1 MKRKLALLMAFMM
14 TAAMVP
20 ASHVDAASR
29 NAVSKSITAVNSARV
44 DETSGVVLSFSND
57 TAVASI
63 EGAEAN
69 DEFELHLDGE
79 ARWTYDSSDLR
90 SEYVYKDETLYPNAN
105 YNEATKMF
113 NFANGGGVGTAAN
126 LDVTRLWN
134 GDPAPTTA
142 PKIKI
147 KGLENATVQRVTDTI
162 LRVKVN
168 AGYTPTTTSGGV
180 TTPNPVKIPLLVF
193 FNGQPNGPQVVRV
206 VPKNSSV
213 SAGEYTF
220 ANVESD
226 AIKFRVQKKEKIS
239 RSGNTKV
246 QLIFDEI
253 NPSAFNGKEI
263 QLKLPKGFAWDVS
276 TSGTNEMEKIGLS
289 VSKMSGG
296 KDLYKESDGRI
307 IVVTPTPGTNL
318 QSAYLNIA
326 IVPDRSARYG
336 DVDVI
341 VQNNSDVAPS
351 SLVVAEYVDY
361 GVSVKAEKVLNVIA
375 GKDMEGLYRSKL
387 ILEEPATS
395 SLQGNR
401 YMEFTFVDEKG
412 KEVKASLQD
421 QEILKLTKKA
431 GDSKTKLYIDPKS
444 INDYGDKDGKVSSY
458 TVDTN
463 KADKSKKAA
472 NKFDLYVEEQS
483 EKVRAKYELE
493 VPFVVASNFEGKL
506 FVKVKGA
513 GAEEQLVQIADVKPS
528 VTFEVQ
534 GALPQVK
541 IGLQKQKGQDILI
554 KETEAAALQ
563 DYEPAGSANYAKYE
577 LYPEENFNLKFDDAD
592 VKVKEGDIML
602 NSADP
607 FGNEN
612 QEIYVK
618 VDRRS
623 TKPSTLLV
631 SDVLVTLDRT
641 VPYGAIRLE
650 GHYGVVNG
658 RHALTNRTKTFDY
671 FTTITPVSDDKRIT
685 TVFSIDSKDYAE
697 VVGGV
702 REDKNM
708 DVAPFIQDNRTMLPV
723 RYIANAIGAEV
734 NYDSKTRIA
743 TFQKYQSVVTLNI
756 DKNVM
761 YVNGSPVQ
769 LYTKPANVEGRI
781 FLPLVNVAQAFGLKQ
796 GQNIIWNQDKKTVTI
811 LPQDATPEEVKAA
824 EDGSVLDN
832 AKYITAAPAAPGT
845 EEDKEKADETKKN

>member
-20 ASHVDAASR
+20 ASHVDAASK
-29 NAVSKSITAVNSARV
+29 NAVNKVTTAINSAIV
-44 DETSGVVLSFSND
+44 DETSRVTLSLGEDSAATTVIKGARVND
-57 TAVASI
+57 Y
-63 EGAEAN
+63 
-69 DEFELHLDGE
+69 FELHLDGD
-79 ARWTYDSSDLR
+79 AVWTYSSKDQTAGVDGQR
-90 SEYVYKDETLYPNAN
+90 SYMWNIDNDKTLYPDLNAD
-105 YNEATKMF
+105 ETVKSGK
-113 NFANGGGVGTAAN
+113 NGVAIPG
-126 LDVTRLWN
+126 L
-134 GDPAPTTA
+134 
-142 PKIKI
+142 
-147 KGLENATVQRVTDTI
+147 KGARVKKLSDTI
-162 LRVKVN
+162 LGVYVDGSVGG
-168 AGYTPTTTSGGV
+168 ATTVAATDGGQPFV
-180 TTPNPVKIPLLVF
+180 QEVAIPLMVF
-193 FNGQPNGPQVVRV
+193 FNGTPNGPQVVKV
-206 VPKNSSV
+206 VPKNSEV
-213 SAGEYTF
+213 TPGEYVY

-239 RSGNTKV
+239 RSGNTSV
-246 QLIFDEI
+246 QLILDEVTPNGFSTS
-253 NPSAFNGKEI
+253 NPI
-263 QLKLPKGFAWDVS
+263 QLKLPKGFAWDLNK
-276 TSGTNEMEKIGLS
+276 GTATKASIDIVPN
-289 VSKMSGG
+289 
-296 KDLYKESDGRI
+296 SDSRI
-307 IVVTPTPGTNL
+307 LEVTPSGITNKL
-318 QSAYLNIA
+318 DSIYINIP
-326 IVPDRSARYG
+326 IIPDRDAKFG

-341 VQNNSDVAPS
+341 VQKNSDVTPS
-351 SLVVAEYVDY
+351 SLVIAEYVDY

-375 GKDMEGLYRSKL
+375 GKDIEGLYRSKL
-387 ILEEPATS
+387 TIEEPATS
-395 SLQGNR
+395 SLQGKR

-412 KEVKASLQD
+412 KEVAASLQD
-421 QEILKLTKKA
+421 DEIMKLTKKS
-431 GDSKTKLYIDPKS
+431 GDSQTKLTIDKTS
-444 INDYGDKDGKVSSY
+444 IPSVNKQTGRDATTYTADTKGASSSDN
-458 TVDTN
+458 V
-463 KADKSKKAA
+463 KA
-472 NKFDLYVEEQS
+472 NKFDLYVSEQS
-483 EKVRAKYELE
+483 EKVRVKYELE

-506 FVKVKGA
+506 FLKVKGA

-541 IGLQKQKGQDILI
+541 IGLQKQKGSDILI

-563 DYEPAGSANYAKYE
+563 DYEPAGSKNFAKYE
-577 LYPEENFNLKFDDAD
+577 LMPEENFNLKFDDAD

-602 NSADP
+602 NSNDP
-607 FGNEN
+607 FGAEKD
-612 QEIYVK
+612 EIYVK

-650 GHYGVVNG
+650 GHYGVVRG

-697 VVGGV
+697 VIGGV

-734 NYDSKTRIA
+734 NYDPKTRIA

-781 FLPLVNVAQAFGLKQ
+781 FLPLVNIAQAFGLKQ

>member
-29 NAVSKSITAVNSARV
+29 NAVSKSITAVNSGIV
-44 DETSGVVLSFSND
+44 DETSGVALSFSND

-63 EGAEAN
+63 EGAEAG

-90 SEYVYKDETLYPNAN
+90 NEYVYKDETLYPNAN
-105 YNEATKMF
+105 YDEATKLF
-113 NFANGGGVGTAAN
+113 KFANGGALP
-126 LDVTRLWN
+126 LDVTSVWN
-134 GDPAPTTA
+134 GNATSTGGHHIA
-142 PKIKI
+142 I
-147 KGLENATVQRVTDTI
+147 KGLENAKVQRVTDTI
-162 LRVKVN
+162 LRVKVD
-168 AGYTPTTTSGGV
+168 AGYTPSAT
-180 TTPNPVKIPLLVF
+180 NPVKIPLLVF

-206 VPKNSSV
+206 VPKNSRV

-253 NPSAFNGKEI
+253 NPTAFNGKEI
-263 QLKLPKGFAWDVS
+263 QLKLPKGFAWDIS
-276 TSGTNEMEKIGLS
+276 TTSSNKMEEIGLS
-289 VSKMSGG
+289 VSKMSGTT
-296 KDLYKESDGRI
+296 DLYKESDGRI

-444 INDYGDKDGKVSSY
+444 INDYGDKNGKVSSY
-458 TVDTN
+458 TVDTD

-506 FVKVKGA
+506 FLKVKGA

-541 IGLQKQKGQDILI
+541 IGLQKQKGSDILI

-577 LYPEENFNLKFDDAD
+577 LMPEENFNLKFDDAD

-607 FGNEN
+607 FGNEKD
-612 QEIYVK
+612 EIYVK

>member
-20 ASHVDAASR
+20 ASHIDAATR
-29 NAVSKSITAVNSARV
+29 NAVSKTITAVNSAIV
-44 DETSGVVLSFSND
+44 DETSAVTLAMDVD
-57 TAVASI
+57 TASSVAI
-63 EGAEAN
+63 AGAVAG

-79 ARWTYDSSDLR
+79 ARWTYSNDLTNTYK
-90 SEYVYKDETLYPNAN
+90 YVAQDETLYPDLNAN
-105 YNEATKMF
+105 NAMK
-113 NFANGGGVGTAAN
+113 AAKNTLPIPN
-126 LDVTRLWN
+126 LV
-134 GDPAPTTA
+134 
-142 PKIKI
+142 
-147 KGLENATVQRVTDTI
+147 NAQVQKVTDTI
-162 LRVKVN
+162 LRVKVLAN
-168 AGYTPTTTSGGV
+168 G
-180 TTPNPVKIPLLVF
+180 PVKVPLMVF

-206 VPKNSSV
+206 VPKDSSV

-246 QLIFDEI
+246 QMILDEVT
-253 NPSAFNGKEI
+253 PNGFSVGKKI
-263 QLKLPKGFAWDVS
+263 KLKLPKGFSWDD
-276 TSGTNEMEKIGLS
+276 
-289 VSKMSGG
+289 SKVDAV
-296 KDLYKESDGRI
+296 KATAVVEPNTDGRI
-307 IVVTPTPGTNL
+307 LVVNPIAPSAPGVTPPVAGVEAGKL
-318 QSAYLNIA
+318 DSIYVNIP
-326 IVPDRSARYG
+326 IVPDRDAKFG

-341 VQNNSDVAPS
+341 VQENSDVSPS

-375 GKDMEGLYRSKL
+375 GKDIEGLYRSKL
-387 ILEEPATS
+387 TIEEPATS
-395 SLQGNR
+395 SLQGKR

-412 KEVKASLQD
+412 KEVAASLQD
-421 QEILKLTKKA
+421 NETMKLTKKA
-431 GDSKTKLYIDPKS
+431 GDTVTKLTIDKTS
-444 INDYGDKDGKVSSY
+444 IPSVNKQTGRDATTYTADTQAASSSDN
-458 TVDTN
+458 V
-463 KADKSKKAA
+463 KA
-472 NKFDLYVEEQS
+472 NKFDLYVSEQS
-483 EKVRAKYELE
+483 EKVRVKYELE

-506 FVKVKGA
+506 FLKVKGA

-541 IGLQKQKGQDILI
+541 IGLQKQKGSDILI

-563 DYEPAGSANYAKYE
+563 DYEPAGSKNFAKYE
-577 LYPEENFNLKFDDAD
+577 LMPEENFNLKFDDAD

-602 NSADP
+602 NSNDP
-607 FGNEN
+607 FGTEKD
-612 QEIYVK
+612 EIYVK

-650 GHYGVVNG
+650 GHYGVVRG

-697 VVGGV
+697 VIGGV

-734 NYDSKTRIA
+734 NYDPKTRIA

>member
-20 ASHVDAASR
+20 ASHIDAATR
-29 NAVSKSITAVNSARV
+29 NAVSKTITAVNSAIV
-44 DETSGVVLSFSND
+44 DETSAVTLAMDVD
-57 TAVASI
+57 TASSVAI
-63 EGAEAN
+63 AGAVAG

-79 ARWTYDSSDLR
+79 ARWTYSNDLTNTYK
-90 SEYVYKDETLYPNAN
+90 YVAQDETLYPDLNAN
-105 YNEATKMF
+105 NATKVDK
-113 NFANGGGVGTAAN
+113 NTLPIPN
-126 LDVTRLWN
+126 LV
-134 GDPAPTTA
+134 
-142 PKIKI
+142 
-147 KGLENATVQRVTDTI
+147 NAQVQKVTDTI
-162 LRVKVN
+162 LRVKVLAN
-168 AGYTPTTTSGGV
+168 G
-180 TTPNPVKIPLLVF
+180 PVKVPLMVF

-206 VPKNSSV
+206 VPKDSSV

-246 QLIFDEI
+246 QMILDEVT
-253 NPSAFNGKEI
+253 PNGFSVGKKI
-263 QLKLPKGFAWDVS
+263 KLKLPKGFSWDD
-276 TSGTNEMEKIGLS
+276 
-289 VSKMSGG
+289 SKVDAV
-296 KDLYKESDGRI
+296 KATAVVEPNTDGRI
-307 IVVTPTPGTNL
+307 LVVNPIAPSAPGVTPPVAGVEAGKL
-318 QSAYLNIA
+318 DSIYINIPV
-326 IVPDRSARYG
+326 VPDRDAKFG

-341 VQNNSDVAPS
+341 VQENSDVSPS

-375 GKDMEGLYRSKL
+375 GKDIEGLYRSKL
-387 ILEEPATS
+387 TIEEPATS
-395 SLQGNR
+395 SLQGKR

-412 KEVKASLQD
+412 KEVAASLQD
-421 QEILKLTKKA
+421 NETMKLTKKA
-431 GDSKTKLYIDPKS
+431 GDTVTKLTIDKTS
-444 INDYGDKDGKVSSY
+444 IPSVNKQTGRDATTYTADTQAASSSDN
-458 TVDTN
+458 V
-463 KADKSKKAA
+463 KA
-472 NKFDLYVEEQS
+472 NKFDLYVSEQS
-483 EKVRAKYELE
+483 EKVRVKYELE

-506 FVKVKGA
+506 FLKVKGA

-541 IGLQKQKGQDILI
+541 IGLQKQKGSDILI

-563 DYEPAGSANYAKYE
+563 DYEPAGSKNFAKYE
-577 LYPEENFNLKFDDAD
+577 LMPEENFNLKFDDAD

-602 NSADP
+602 NSNDP
-607 FGNEN
+607 FGTEKD
-612 QEIYVK
+612 EIYVK

-650 GHYGVVNG
+650 GHYGVVRG

-697 VVGGV
+697 VIGGV

-734 NYDSKTRIA
+734 NYDPKTRIA

>member
-29 NAVSKSITAVNSARV
+29 NAVSKSITAVNSAIV

-206 VPKNSSV
+206 VPKDSSV

-246 QLIFDEI
+246 QMILDEVT
-253 NPSAFNGKEI
+253 PNGFSVGKKI
-263 QLKLPKGFAWDVS
+263 KLKLPKGFSWDD
-276 TSGTNEMEKIGLS
+276 
-289 VSKMSGG
+289 SKVDAV
-296 KDLYKESDGRI
+296 KATAVVEPNTDGRI
-307 IVVTPTPGTNL
+307 LVVSPILPSGTVAGITNKL
-318 QSAYLNIA
+318 DSIYVNIP
-326 IVPDRSARYG
+326 IVPDRDAKFG

-341 VQNNSDVAPS
+341 VQENSAVSPS

-375 GKDMEGLYRSKL
+375 GKDIEGLYRSKL
-387 ILEEPATS
+387 TIEEPATS
-395 SLQGNR
+395 SLQGKR

-412 KEVKASLQD
+412 KEVAASLQD
-421 QEILKLTKKA
+421 NETMKLTKKA
-431 GDSKTKLYIDPKS
+431 GDTVTKLTIDKTS
-444 INDYGDKDGKVSSY
+444 IPSVSKQTGRDATTY
-458 TVDTN
+458 TADTQAASSSDN
-463 KADKSKKAA
+463 VKA
-472 NKFDLYVEEQS
+472 NKFDLYVSEQS
-483 EKVRAKYELE
+483 EKVRVKYELE

-506 FVKVKGA
+506 FLKVKGA

-541 IGLQKQKGQDILI
+541 IGLQKQKGSDILI

-563 DYEPAGSANYAKYE
+563 DYEPAGSKNFAKYE
-577 LYPEENFNLKFDDAD
+577 LMPEENFNLKFDDAD

-602 NSADP
+602 NSNDP
-607 FGNEN
+607 FGTEKD
-612 QEIYVK
+612 EIYVK

-650 GHYGVVNG
+650 GHYGVVRG

-697 VVGGV
+697 VIGGV

-734 NYDSKTRIA
+734 NYDPKTRIA

-781 FLPLVNVAQAFGLKQ
+781 FLPLVNIAQAFGLKQ

>member
-20 ASHVDAASR
+20 ASHVDAATR
-29 NAVSKSITAVNSARV
+29 NAVSKTITAVNSAIV
-44 DETSGVVLSFSND
+44 DETSAVTLAMDVD
-57 TAVASI
+57 TASSVAI
-63 EGAEAN
+63 AGALAN
-69 DEFELHLDGE
+69 EEFELHLDGE
-79 ARWTYDSSDLR
+79 ARWTYSNKLTNTY
-90 SEYVYKDETLYPNAN
+90 EYVAQEETLYPDLNAN
-105 YNEATKMF
+105 K
-113 NFANGGGVGTAAN
+113 AAKVAKN
-126 LDVTRLWN
+126 TL
-134 GDPAPTTA
+134 PIP
-142 PKIKI
+142 
-147 KGLENATVQRVTDTI
+147 GLVNAQVQKVTDTI
-162 LRVKVN
+162 LRVKVVAN
-168 AGYTPTTTSGGV
+168 G
-180 TTPNPVKIPLLVF
+180 PVKVPLMVF

-206 VPKNSSV
+206 VPKDSSV

-246 QLIFDEI
+246 QMILDEVT
-253 NPSAFNGKEI
+253 PNGFSVGKKI
-263 QLKLPKGFAWDVS
+263 KLKLPKGFSWDD
-276 TSGTNEMEKIGLS
+276 
-289 VSKMSGG
+289 SKADAV
-296 KDLYKESDGRI
+296 KATA
-307 IVVTPTPGTNL
+307 VVE
-318 QSAYLNIA
+318 
-326 IVPDRSARYG
+326 
-336 DVDVI
+336 VDVI
-341 VQNNSDVAPS
+341 VQENSDVSPS

-361 GVSVKAEKVLNVIA
+361 GVNVKAEKVLNVIA
-375 GKDMEGLYRSKL
+375 GKDIEGLYRSKL
-387 ILEEPATS
+387 TIEEPATS
-395 SLQGNR
+395 SLQGKR

-412 KEVKASLQD
+412 KEVAASLQHN
-421 QEILKLTKKA
+421 ETMKLTKKA
-431 GDSKTKLYIDPKS
+431 GDTVTKLTIDKTS
-444 INDYGDKDGKVSSY
+444 IPSVNKQTGRDATTYTADTQAASSSDN
-458 TVDTN
+458 V
-463 KADKSKKAA
+463 KA
-472 NKFDLYVEEQS
+472 NKFDLYVSEQS
-483 EKVRAKYELE
+483 EKVRVKYELE

-506 FVKVKGA
+506 FLKVKGA

-541 IGLQKQKGQDILI
+541 IGLQKQKGSDILI

-563 DYEPAGSANYAKYE
+563 DYEPAGSKNFAKYE
-577 LYPEENFNLKFDDAD
+577 LMPEENFNLKFDDAD

-602 NSADP
+602 NSNDP
-607 FGNEN
+607 FGTEKD
-612 QEIYVK
+612 EIYVK

-650 GHYGVVNG
+650 GHYGVVRG

-697 VVGGV
+697 VIGGV

-708 DVAPFIQDNRTMLPV
+708 DVAPFIQDNRTMLPG

-734 NYDSKTRIA
+734 NYDPKTRIA

>member
-29 NAVSKSITAVNSARV
+29 NSINKTISAVSSSIV
-44 DETSGVVLSFSND
+44 DETSGVALTMSKD
-57 TAVASI
+57 QAVMSI
-63 EGAEAN
+63 KGARN
-69 DEFELHLDGE
+69 GDYFELHLDGE
-79 ARWTYDSSDLR
+79 ARWTYDPHN
-90 SEYVYKDETLYPNAN
+90 YTAVAPVYQWNAQDNMLYPDNNMADAAKVTFGNGTNAISGL
-105 YNEATKMF
+105 K
-113 NFANGGGVGTAAN
+113 GVR
-126 LDVTRLWN
+126 VKRL
-134 GDPAPTTA
+134 
-142 PKIKI
+142 
-147 KGLENATVQRVTDTI
+147 TDTI
-162 LRVKVN
+162 LGVMVDSSVGS
-168 AGYTPTTTSGGV
+168 AATTASSVPGLQPTV
-180 TTPNPVKIPLLVF
+180 DEIRIPLLLA

-206 VPKNSSV
+206 VPKDSEV

-253 NPSAFNGKEI
+253 TPSAFDGDEI
-263 QLKLPKGFAWDVS
+263 QLKLPKGFAWDIS
-276 TSGTNEMEKIGLS
+276 TSGANVFEASGLS
-289 VSKMSGG
+289 VLSTVASSDAG
-296 KDLYKESDGRI
+296 KLYTESDGRI
-307 IVVTPTPGTNL
+307 IVVRPTPGTNL

-326 IVPDRSARYG
+326 ILPDRTARYG

-341 VQNNSDVAPS
+341 VQNNADVAPS

-421 QEILKLTKKA
+421 QETLKLTKKS
-431 GDSKTKLYIDPKS
+431 GDAQTKVYIDPKS
-444 INDYGDKDGKVSSY
+444 IDDYGSKSGKEVTHDVKTSEGKKD
-458 TVDTN
+458 N
-463 KADKSKKAA
+463 KKA
-472 NKFDLYVEEQS
+472 NKFDLYVEKQS
-483 EKVRAKYELE
+483 EKVRAKYEVE

-541 IGLQKQKGQDILI
+541 IGLQKQKGSDILI

-577 LYPEENFNLKFDDAD
+577 LMPEENFNLKFDDAD

-602 NSADP
+602 NSNDP
-607 FGNEN
+607 FGVEKD
-612 QEIYVK
+612 EIYVK

-650 GHYGVVNG
+650 GHYGVVKG

>member
-20 ASHVDAASR
+20 ASHIDAATR
-29 NAVSKSITAVNSARV
+29 NAVSKTITAVNSAIV
-44 DETSGVVLSFSND
+44 DETSAVTLAMDVD
-57 TAVASI
+57 TASSVAI
-63 EGAEAN
+63 AGAVAG

-79 ARWTYDSSDLR
+79 ARWTYSNDLTNTYK
-90 SEYVYKDETLYPNAN
+90 YVAQDETLYPDLNAN
-105 YNEATKMF
+105 NATKVAK
-113 NFANGGGVGTAAN
+113 NTLPIPN
-126 LDVTRLWN
+126 LV
-134 GDPAPTTA
+134 
-142 PKIKI
+142 
-147 KGLENATVQRVTDTI
+147 NAQVQKVTDTI
-162 LRVKVN
+162 LRVKVLAN
-168 AGYTPTTTSGGV
+168 G
-180 TTPNPVKIPLLVF
+180 PVKVPLMVF

-206 VPKNSSV
+206 VPKDSSV

-246 QLIFDEI
+246 QMILDEVT
-253 NPSAFNGKEI
+253 PNGFSVGKKI
-263 QLKLPKGFAWDVS
+263 KLKLPKGFSWDD
-276 TSGTNEMEKIGLS
+276 
-289 VSKMSGG
+289 SKVDAV
-296 KDLYKESDGRI
+296 KATAVVEPNTDGRI
-307 IVVTPTPGTNL
+307 LVVNPIAPSAPGVTPPVAGVEAGKL
-318 QSAYLNIA
+318 DSIYINIPV
-326 IVPDRSARYG
+326 VPDRDAKFG

-341 VQNNSDVAPS
+341 VQENSDVSPS

-375 GKDMEGLYRSKL
+375 GKDIEGLYRSKL
-387 ILEEPATS
+387 TIEEPATS
-395 SLQGNR
+395 SLQGKR

-412 KEVKASLQD
+412 KEVAASLQD
-421 QEILKLTKKA
+421 NETMKLTKKA
-431 GDSKTKLYIDPKS
+431 GDTVTKLTIDKTS
-444 INDYGDKDGKVSSY
+444 IPSVNKQTGRDATTYTADTQAASSSDN
-458 TVDTN
+458 V
-463 KADKSKKAA
+463 KA
-472 NKFDLYVEEQS
+472 NKFDLYVSEQS
-483 EKVRAKYELE
+483 EKVRVKYELE

-506 FVKVKGA
+506 FLKVKGA

-541 IGLQKQKGQDILI
+541 IGLQKQKGSDILI

-563 DYEPAGSANYAKYE
+563 DYEPAGSKNFAKYE
-577 LYPEENFNLKFDDAD
+577 LMPEENFNLKFDDAD

-602 NSADP
+602 NSNDP
-607 FGNEN
+607 FGTEKD
-612 QEIYVK
+612 EIYVK

-650 GHYGVVNG
+650 GHYGVVRG

-697 VVGGV
+697 VIGGV

-734 NYDSKTRIA
+734 NYDPKTRIA